1 MMVLQ
6 TMLKQ
11 CVSWL
16 AVSLI
21 AGCSLLV
28 SADETA
34 DMVGTLGEDE
44 YAWFVLHQGDDS
56 NASFMEVG
64 DQLKIEVTGFIDPV
78 EWDAQQALA
87 MSLTLENEELM
98 EASVVQ
104 FMGETAMPPLYTS
117 EGGDIT
123 VTLSHVEQTGRDLH
137 VVGHIEGQLAL
148 QHTLE
153 STPSASE
160 GVPLSVRFDIT
171 AQKVEFLAAYVAA
184 ITPQNAGE
192 ASG

>member
-1 MMVLQ
+1 
-6 TMLKQ
+6 MLKQ

-153 STPSASE
+153 SSPSASG
-160 GVPLSVRFDIT
+160 GVPLSVHFDIT
-171 AQKVEFLAAYVAA
+171 AQKVEF
-184 ITPQNAGE
+184 
-192 ASG
+192 